1 MVHLTLNRKN
11 MKRIL
16 LIACLPLL
24 AAFTYK
30 NSSSNYN
37 HYNDLAEQIKSDIK
51 EYAVASSDRSRV
63 KNIIILPN
71 GIISLYFAGSNE
83 ATIFNLFEL
92 LKTQE
97 TSFGIQLNENETFI
111 RFDIS
116 RDEYAVINFNSH
128 AKAKEVYESFIELI
142 LAGKE
147 FYTPNLDLDIAETR
161 DSINAMLAKYA
172 SFKPQIRVSMKGSVI
187 ITNENM
193 QFFTFNLAEL
203 KSNQYSQTFEV
214 NGIQMVPCT
223 QKNVAAN
230 NWIKFNTARGAQAFI
245 KFDCISDAELAK
257 IHQLLIH
264 LRTSVMRVMYS

>member
-1 MVHLTLNRKN
+1 
-11 MKRIL
+11 MKKFL
-16 LIACLPLL
+16 LIACFPLFV
-24 AAFTYK
+24 AFTQS
-30 NSSSNYN
+30 NTSSTYN
-37 HYNDLAEQIKSDIK
+37 NFNDLADQIKSDIK
-51 EYAVASSDRSRV
+51 EYAIASSDRSKV

-71 GIISLYFAGSNE
+71 GVISLHFDGSNE

-92 LKTQE
+92 LKTQQ

-116 RDEYAVINFNSH
+116 QNEYAVINFNSH
-128 AKAKEVYESFIELI
+128 AKAREVYQSFIELI

-147 FYTPNLDLDIAETR
+147 YYTPNLNLDIAETR
-161 DSINAMLAKYA
+161 DSINAMLAKFA
-172 SFKPQIRVSMKGSVI
+172 SFKPQIRVSLKGSII

-203 KSNQYSQTFEV
+203 QSNEYSQTFEV

-230 NWIKFNTARGAQAFI
+230 NWIKFNTARGAQASI

-264 LRTSVMRVMYS
+264 LRTSVIRIMHS